1 MAGIKSK
8 CLFLSPFF
16 NRRKVFTVRYVCF
29 FISFVLINKKKKYVF
44 WREAFAESGR
54 VREKNKPQEPINNCR
69 KIGYKKV
76 STYSKK
82 NISIPLRKATAI
94 KLVSLGQ
101 FSFEAIY
108 L

>member
-8 CLFLSPFF
+8 CLFLSPFLIGGKYLLF
-16 NRRKVFTVRYVCF
+16 AMFVF